1 MPPVYFL
8 LFLEV
13 IMPPLRTHTS
23 TALVAALIMF
33 VGIIGPA
40 AAEEKSYYSPIIMI
54 DKEKGWLI
62 ISEPGS
68 VFAVEA
74 SEEAKPHLEKLP
86 VSGMID
92 VVVET
97 REGKPPL
104 IKSWKVTAGDSSCK
118 SFDGK
123 NCK

>member
-1 MPPVYFL
+1 MPTFRIRASL
-8 LFLEV
+8 
-13 IMPPLRTHTS
+13 
-23 TALVAALIMF
+23 ALVPVLVTF
-33 VGIIGPA
+33 FGIVGPA

-54 DKEKGWLI
+54 DMDKGWLI

-74 SEEAKPHLEKLP
+74 GAEAKPHLEKLP

-118 SFDGK
+118 NFDGK
-123 NCK
+123 TCK